1 MAQYNM
7 EVSRKEGEGKNK
19 KFVSVG
25 TVSIFVPVLA
35 DFGLTAAKVKETGE
49 DGLPIY
55 EADNDQWLF
64 GAVFAQVKAAARNKL
79 ISGTCQVKDGLSI
92 ASTLAELTA
101 ETERAGNN
109 ALALIREAKALF
121 AKWVAGLGKSAA
133 ATNLLLTVFND
144 RKALAIQPQSI
155 KDKVTGYLA
164 DFANTLDEQQL
175 EAYGRYIQSLLDTCA
190 AAEDDDEAS
199 DF

>member
-19 KFVSVG
+19 KFVFVG
-25 TVSIFVPVLA
+25 TVPIFVPTLA
-35 DFGLTAAKVKETGE
+35 DFGLTAAKVKGTGE

-79 ISGTCQVKDGLSI
+79 VSGTCQVKDGLAI
-92 ASTLAELTA
+92 ATSLAELTA
-101 ETERAGNN
+101 ESERAGNN
-109 ALALIREAKALF
+109 ALALIREVKALF

-144 RKALAIQPQSI
+144 RKALAIQPQST

-164 DFANTLDEQQL
+164 DFANTLDEAQL
-175 EAYGRYIQSLLDTCA
+175 ESYGRYIQSLLDTCA
-190 AAEDDDEAS
+190 AAEDDDEAD

>member
-7 EVSRKEGEGKNK
+7 EVSKKEGEGKAK
-19 KFVSVG
+19 KFVAVG
-25 TVSIFVPVLA
+25 TVPIYVPTLA

-64 GAVFAQVKAAARNKL
+64 SAIFAQVKAAARNKL
-79 ISGTCQVKDGLSI
+79 ISGTCQVKDGLAI
-92 ASTLAELTA
+92 AASLADLTA

-109 ALALIREAKALF
+109 ALALIREVKALF

-133 ATNLLLTVFND
+133 ASNLLLTVFND
-144 RKALAIQPQSI
+144 RKALAIQPQGT
-155 KDKVTGYLA
+155 KGKVTGYLA
-164 DFANTLDEQQL
+164 DFANTLDEAQL
-175 EAYGRYIQSLLDTCA
+175 ESYGRYIQSLLDTCA
-190 AAEDDDEAS
+190 AADEDEEAN

>member
-1 MAQYNM
+1 MAQYKM
-7 EVSRKEGEGKNK
+7 EVSKKEGEGKAK
-19 KFVSVG
+19 KFVAVG
-25 TVSIFVPVLA
+25 TVPIYVPTLA
-35 DFGLTAAKVKETGE
+35 DFGLTSAKVKETGE

-64 GAVFAQVKAAARNKL
+64 SAIFAQVKAAARNKL
-79 ISGTCQVKDGLSI
+79 ISGTCQIKDGLSI
-92 ASTLAELTA
+92 ATTLAELTA

-109 ALALIREAKALF
+109 ALALIREVKALF

-133 ATNLLLTVFND
+133 ASNLLLTVFND
-144 RKALAIQPQSI
+144 RKALAIQPQGT

-164 DFANTLDEQQL
+164 DFANTLDEAQL
-175 EAYGRYIQSLLDTCA
+175 ESYGRYIQSLLDTCA
-190 AAEDDDEAS
+190 AADEDDEAD

>member
-19 KFVSVG
+19 KFVFVG
-25 TVSIFVPVLA
+25 TVPIFVPTLA
-35 DFGLTAAKVKETGE
+35 DFGLTAAKVKGTGE

-79 ISGTCQVKDGLSI
+79 ISGTCLVKDGLSI

-144 RKALAIQPQSI
+144 RKALAIQPQST

-164 DFANTLDEQQL
+164 DFANTLDEAQL
-175 EAYGRYIQSLLDTCA
+175 ESYGRYIQSLLDTCA
-190 AAEDDDEAS
+190 AAEDDDEAD